1 MKREVVGFIY
11 KAGARCSQAVGLRAK
26 SFSEGVTNLLA
37 QANGPEVR
45 PVGLQPKS
53 C

>member
-1 MKREVVGFIY
+1 MGLIY
-11 KAGARCSQAVGLRAK
+11 KAGARSSQAVGLRAK
-26 SFSEGVTNLLA
+26 SFSEGVTSLLA

-45 PVGLQPKS
+45 PIGLQPKS